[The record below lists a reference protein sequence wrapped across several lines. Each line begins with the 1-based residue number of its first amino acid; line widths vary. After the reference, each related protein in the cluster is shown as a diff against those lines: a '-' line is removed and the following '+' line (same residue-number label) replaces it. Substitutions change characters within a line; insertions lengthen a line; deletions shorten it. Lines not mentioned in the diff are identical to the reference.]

1 MPCDRYSPTAQ
12 VSLGKAGQKTVLQF
26 TSVEFKTFLRNW
38 HIIPGNSPPYY
49 SRSNGRAE
57 SAVNS
62 MKKLIKGSWT
72 AGTFDKAIWFA
83 KAILLCRDAPR
94 FGGKSPAKA
103 VFGHPV
109 RECLPPRVGNRS
121 RTRERFHPTLDMIFQ
136 IIETSLQHSIHC
148 TLRMES
154 NNIQNVRTQLRIAH
168 MFASDSQLYCQ
179 HIDVR
184 SPLNGNEKPISSKR
198 EPDVQKNYVLFN
210 LFYISTKRLTFY
222 NASRLDHVVI
232 QHPTTKSW
240 ATPGVIVEVGEHR
253 DYMVDTIRL
262 PVICS
267 SADVTRWTPPSA
279 DVTQ

>member
-1 MPCDRYSPTAQ
+1 
-12 VSLGKAGQKTVLQF
+12 
-26 TSVEFKTFLRNW
+26 
-38 HIIPGNSPPYY
+38 
-49 SRSNGRAE
+49 
-57 SAVNS
+57 
-62 MKKLIKGSWT
+62 
-72 AGTFDKAIWFA
+72 
-83 KAILLCRDAPR
+83 
-94 FGGKSPAKA
+94 
-103 VFGHPV
+103 
-109 RECLPPRVGNRS
+109 
-121 RTRERFHPTLDMIFQ
+121 
-136 IIETSLQHSIHC
+136 
-148 TLRMES
+148 MES

-179 HIDVR
+179 HTDVR

-253 DYMVDTIRL
+253 DYVVDTIRL